1 MTKESSM
8 TQHPILILNNPAV
21 RTALKQAWQE
31 SKPGVSGGHEEGGF
45 ILRDAAGNLSVAR
58 WPKGAQDT
66 IILPPRPNCRIS
78 GKDIVASFHTH
89 PNTGSDYLQEPSET
103 DKRAVRDDPDLKGA
117 FYGGEFV
124 ISTDKVYLI
133 TPNGQVSE
141 IGNRR
146 DTAG

>member
-1 MTKESSM
+1 M

>member
-1 MTKESSM
+1 M

-21 RTALKQAWQE
+21 RTVLKQAWQE

-66 IILPPRPNCRIS
+66 IILPPRPNCRIG

-89 PNTGSDYLQEPSET
+89 PNTGNDYLQEPSET

-117 FYGGEFV
+117 SYVGEFV
-124 ISTDKVYLI
+124 ISTNKVYLV

-141 IGNRR
+141 IGDRR
-146 DTAG
+146 DIA